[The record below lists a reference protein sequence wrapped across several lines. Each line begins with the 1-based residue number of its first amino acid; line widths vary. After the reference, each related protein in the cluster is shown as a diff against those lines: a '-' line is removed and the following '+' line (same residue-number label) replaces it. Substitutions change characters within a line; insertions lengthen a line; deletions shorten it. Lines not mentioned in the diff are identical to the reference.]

1 MTSPRQQS
9 PQAAA
14 DTAATTAPD
23 TLGAV
28 VPSASP
34 AAAQRYTFL
43 AEIARGG
50 MGFIWRATDTAL
62 SREVAVK
69 VLQDRYALDSGAA
82 RRFADEARITAQ
94 LQHPAIPPIHDIGTL
109 PDGRPFLA
117 MKLIKGQTL
126 DKLLQG
132 RPDVATE
139 RGRFVAVF
147 EQICQAVAYAHAHG
161 VLHRDLKPSNVM
173 VGAFGEVQLMDWGLA
188 KVLAIRERSR
198 PADDPEETQPGTQ
211 VVSLRDSDAMF
222 TQAGS
227 VLGTPSYMPPEQAI
241 GAIDQIDARSDVFG
255 LGGILTAVL
264 TGRPPFVGDT
274 SESTRQLAAKGNVQD
289 CFARLDT
296 CGADPELIALCK
308 HCLATEK
315 EDRPAN
321 GDEVAKAVAQLRA
334 AADERA
340 RRAELDKVRV
350 EGEKAAAE
358 AQALERRK
366 RRRLWLGA
374 ASALVLA
381 LVGGLSAVLAVQQR
395 ANDDLAAK
403 NKELADEQ
411 AKVQARFELAQKAIA
426 IFHTGVSEDVLLKND
441 QFKELRT
448 RLLKEAAGFYADL
461 EKLLEGQTDDK
472 SRRLLAEGYFQLG
485 ELMDR
490 IGSRPEALAV
500 HRKALAV
507 RRELAAEAGA
517 DVETRLNVARSLGVV
532 GELLRETGDTAGA
545 LAAYEEQRDIARA
558 LEAESPTDA
567 GRAVLAQGYHNI
579 GYLLLKNGKRAE
591 ALTEYEKARA
601 IREQLVEARPT
612 HTDFQRDLARSHDKI
627 GEVLWQTGKPAG
639 ALAAWQQ
646 VRVLRQKLADANP
659 TRTHFQSDLAYTYTN
674 LGLVLT
680 HLGKQADALEALE
693 KARDIGQE
701 LVKAHPAVTDFQSG
715 LGWSH
720 FRIGDV
726 LRQTGRPAEAR
737 TAYEEAQAI
746 WQKQADANPAV
757 AHLQYELAISHGQ
770 LGILLEETRELP
782 ESLAAQRRAQLILM
796 KLAETNPTITDFQ
809 SDLAE
814 SFYHIGNVLWR
825 MGKPTESMAAHQKAR
840 ANYQKVS
847 DAHPTNAQHQ
857 AHLARSETRLGRLQ
871 ARQGNFAE
879 AFAALDQGQ
888 ARCKKLVGAYP
899 ENPIYINDLGS
910 SHADRGG
917 AHVRAGHPAEAATDL
932 RRAIALW
939 DNLETPQPE
948 TRLERSR
955 ALALLAGLGADSR
968 SGVTATEAAQLADQ
982 AAAALRDAVKAGWA
996 QQDELKEPDFDP
1008 LRQRADF
1015 QELVKDLEAKEAAAR
1030 RTSPANR
1037 PQADKK

>member
-1 MTSPRQQS
+1 MTSPSQQS
-9 PQAAA
+9 PQVAA
-14 DTAATTAPD
+14 DTAATTEPD

-28 VPSASP
+28 VPPASP
-34 AAAQRYTFL
+34 PAAQRYTLL
-43 AEIARGG
+43 AEIAGGG
-50 MGFIWRATDTAL
+50 MGVIWRATDTAL

-94 LQHPAIPPIHDIGTL
+94 LQHPAIPPVHDIGTL

-126 DKLLQG
+126 DKLLHA
-132 RPDVATE
+132 RPDVASE

-188 KVLAIRERSR
+188 KVLASQQRPR
-198 PADDPEETQPGTQ
+198 PADDPEETQPGTL
-211 VVSLRDSDAMF
+211 VVSLREGDAMF

-255 LGGILTAVL
+255 LGGILAAVL

-274 SESTRQLAAKGNVQD
+274 SESTRQLAAKGNVQA
-289 CFARLDT
+289 CFARLDS

-308 HCLATEK
+308 HCLAPEK

-366 RRRLWLGA
+366 RRRLWLGT

-461 EKLLEGQTDDK
+461 EKLLAGQTDDK

-517 DVETRLNVARSLGVV
+517 DVETRLDVARSVEAV
-532 GELLRETGDTAGA
+532 GELLRETGDVAGA
-545 LAAYEEQRDIARA
+545 RAAYEEQRDIARA

-567 GRAVLAQGYHNI
+567 VRTVLARSYHNI
-579 GYLLLKNGKRAE
+579 GYLLLSTGKRAE
-591 ALTEYEKARA
+591 ALTEYEKARD
-601 IREQLVEARPT
+601 IREKLVEANPT
-612 HTDFQRDLARSHDKI
+612 HTEFQRDLAQIHDKI

-659 TRTHFQSDLAYTYTN
+659 TRTGLQSNLVHSYTN

-680 HLGKQADALEALE
+680 HLGKPAEALEALE
-693 KARDIGQE
+693 KARAIGQK
-701 LVKAHPAVTDFQSG
+701 LVDGNPAVTNFQSG
-715 LGWSH
+715 LAWSH

-726 LRQTGRPAEAR
+726 LRQMGRLAEAR
-737 TAYEEAQAI
+737 TSYLKAQVI
-746 WQKQADANPAV
+746 WQKLADANPAV
-757 AHLQYELAISHGQ
+757 ARLQYELAISHGQ
-770 LGILLEETRELP
+770 LGILLEQTRELP
-782 ESLAAQRRAQLILM
+782 ESLAAHRIAHAILL
-796 KLAETNPTITDFQ
+796 KLAETNPTISDFQ

-825 MGKPTESMAAHQKAR
+825 MGKSAEALETHRKAR
-840 ANYQKVS
+840 AHYQKVA
-847 DAHPTNAQHQ
+847 DAHPKNAVHQ
-857 AHLARSETRLGRLQ
+857 AELANSNNRLGGLQ
-871 ARQGNFAE
+871 ARQGQFAE
-879 AFAALDQGQ
+879 AFAALDRGLALRQQ
-888 ARCKKLVGAYP
+888 LTESHP
-899 ENPIYINDLGS
+899 ENPIYTTDLGR

-917 AHVRAGHPAEAATDL
+917 AHIRAGHPAEAATDL

-939 DNLETPQPE
+939 DNLETAQPE
-948 TRLERSR
+948 TRFERSR

-968 SGVTATEAAQLADQ
+968 SGVTATEAAQFADQ
-982 AAAALRDAVKAGWA
+982 AAAALRDAVQAGWA
-996 QQDELKEPDFDP
+996 QLDELQEPDFDP

-1015 QELVKDLEAKEAAAR
+1015 QKLVKDLEAKETAAR
-1030 RTSPANR
+1030 RTRPVDR